1 MQIYGNPNFS
11 DKFFVYLDDGSV
23 VFVRDIETAKG
34 YVQNP
39 NYEKWYGKTLYC
51 TNEDIVRAY
60 DGKLYLRSKA
70 PVDPNEIKIY
80 DNKTLFVNNLKQY
93 IEKILEDLS
102 IKLGYES
109 FYKLISWKD
118 SKIKE
123 YKQLAKSVIDYR
135 DKLYILYAKC
145 YEKYKNEIED
155 TTKIS
160 DLSMAYEEFT
170 NNIPE
175 FKESE

>member
-1 MQIYGNPNFS
+1 M
-11 DKFFVYLDDGSV
+11 
-23 VFVRDIETAKG
+23 
-34 YVQNP
+34 
-39 NYEKWYGKTLYC
+39 
-51 TNEDIVRAY
+51 
-60 DGKLYLRSKA
+60 
-70 PVDPNEIKIY
+70 
-80 DNKTLFVNNLKQY
+80 FVNNLKQH

-135 DKLYILYAKC
+135 DKLYTLYTKC

-160 DLSMAYEEFT
+160 DLSVAYEEFI

-175 FKESE
+175 FKELK

>member
-1 MQIYGNPNFS
+1 MLNI
-11 DKFFVYLDDGSV
+11 
-23 VFVRDIETAKG
+23 I
-34 YVQNP
+34 
-39 NYEKWYGKTLYC
+39 
-51 TNEDIVRAY
+51 
-60 DGKLYLRSKA
+60 
-70 PVDPNEIKIY
+70 
-80 DNKTLFVNNLKQY
+80 NLQ
-93 IEKILEDLS
+93 LNRCHLS